1 MLLHKKVALFFQL
14 HWVKILII
22 FGVISLLILAVIGLS
37 SMESF
42 YLHLTLAQLPLQ
54 ILLVA
59 LNALIFVYMY
69 MTVFRGGFAKLERG
83 LVKSEHVNIHF
94 ADVIGIDEAKAE
106 AWEVV
111 HLIKDRRRLQSM
123 GGKILR
129 GLLMVGPPGCGKTLL
144 AKAVATEAGV
154 PFISMSASEFTEI
167 FVGVGASRMRKLFKK
182 AKRLAHAHGACIVFM
197 DEIDAIGRQ
206 RSFSYLGGGMETNT
220 TQNQLLVEMD
230 GLTTKQEDIIVIAAT
245 NASEEILDPALLR
258 PGRFDRKIYIDKPDL
273 DGREQVF
280 RYYLGKVKYDKS
292 IDIGRLARRAVYKTP
307 ADIENIVKEAALIA
321 TRNQKN
327 QVTYKEL
334 SEAIERIEMGLKHK
348 RKMTPKEREM
358 IAYHEA
364 GHLLTLYALH
374 PTNDVFKASIISR
387 RGALGMVQPQP
398 REELITSNRQMLT
411 ANIKVALGGYL
422 AEKIKFNTT
431 SDGVSSDFK
440 QAMQTAWVMVW
451 RLGMSEKGYVGDYT
465 VVPENQLSEKMKQD
479 LNDQTQKMFQECLKD
494 VEELLKKESVILD
507 RFANEL
513 LEKEELEYDD
523 IEAIFKEYGK
533 SREQLEKEVKGK

>member
-1 MLLHKKVALFFQL
+1 MLWHRKVQLFFQI
-14 HWVKILII
+14 HWIKILII
-22 FGVISLLILAVIGLS
+22 TAVVTLLILAFIGLS

-69 MTVFRGGFAKLERG
+69 MTVFRGGFAKMERG
-83 LVKSEHVNIHF
+83 LVKSEDVDIHF
-94 ADVIGIDEAKAE
+94 SDVIGIDEAKAE

-111 HLIKDRRRLQSM
+111 HLIKDRRKLQKI

-129 GLLMVGPPGCGKTLL
+129 GLLMVGPPGCGKTLM
-144 AKAVATEAGV
+144 AKAVATEAKV

-182 AKRLAHAHGACIVFM
+182 AKRLAHAHGACIIFI

-230 GLTTKQEDIIVIAAT
+230 GLTTKEEDIIVIAAT
-245 NASEEILDPALLR
+245 NADEEILDPALLR

-273 DGREQVF
+273 DGRKQVF
-280 RYYLGKVKYDKS
+280 KYYLSKVKYDS
-292 IDIGRLARRAVYKTP
+292 DMDVARLARRAVYKTP

-321 TRNQKN
+321 TRNRKD
-327 QVTYKEL
+327 VVGYKEL
-334 SEAIERIEMGLKHK
+334 SEAIERVEMGLKHK
-348 RKMTPKEREM
+348 RKMTPKERQM
-358 IAYHEA
+358 IAYHES

-398 REELITSNRQMLT
+398 KEELITANRDMLI
-411 ANIKVALGGYL
+411 ANIKVALGGYA
-422 AEKIKFNTT
+422 AEKAKFGVT

-465 VVPENQLSEKMKQD
+465 SIPENQLSEKMKEE
-479 LNDQTQKMFQECLKD
+479 LNEQAQKLFQECLKD
-494 VEELLKKESVILD
+494 VGDLLKKESELLD
-507 RFANEL
+507 RFAKEL
-513 LEKEELEYDD
+513 LEKDELEYDD

-533 SREQLEKEVKGK
+533 SREQLEKEAGN